1 MSQLFQKNIQSWVNI
16 DNQIKNLNAEL
27 KSLRSNK
34 NVLTNSIF
42 TYAES
47 NNLENAI
54 IQISDGKLKFQ
65 NVKTTSPLTFKFIEE
80 CLNECIP
87 NKEQVKQL
95 IKFIK
100 QKRTSQYNYDI
111 KRTYK

>member
-1 MSQLFQKNIQSWVNI
+1 MSQQFQKNIQSWVNI
-16 DNQIKNLNAEL
+16 DNKIKNLKEDL
-27 KSLRSNK
+27 KNLRSNK
-34 NVLTNSIF
+34 NQLTNSIF

-65 NVKTTSPLTFKFIEE
+65 NIKTTSPLTFKFVEE

-87 NKEQVKQL
+87 NKEQVKHL
-95 IKFIK
+95 IQFIK
-100 QKRTSQYNYDI
+100 QKRTVQCKYDI